1 MSDTYDP
8 QQLSEAE
15 LIESVA
21 REMEIRRADPASAGE
36 PKEPAAPPAQV
47 PTAEVQPPAPGE
59 AQSAVPTP
67 ADARP
72 AADDPPS
79 EPFPGYSG
87 LSEEVRKHY
96 DHLRADLARVRQDYG
111 AIYNRLAPT
120 QRELD
125 RERRARLEL
134 QQALQSAKA
143 SSAAGPVQPAA
154 PAPAP
159 APAAAD
165 LRGEVERWLQRQSP
179 ERQEYFKQFP
189 EEAMTAFEIAHG
201 VVKDVLSQRE
211 EAFKHQLKTLEERTE
226 FALLSAMHPDFSR
239 YMLADHPTDPA
250 KAIAPTQEA
259 ADFWSWVNRQPD
271 HIYALANSSRAMDIS
286 SALSLFKWE
295 KENPEFGQTVSTPEF
310 SRWAAVMPRRLI
322 EMLGSTDVGERQFVL
337 AQFWRDYEEAT
348 KGGQPGAQSAAG
360 GPEASKAA
368 DLAAKRAQQAQR
380 TAPSVR
386 STPTPAVFGAG
397 ASEDAEIESAWQ
409 MREAWRRRANQ

>member
-1 MSDTYDP
+1 MSNTPDP
-8 QQLSEAE
+8 QQLSEDE

-21 REMEIRRADPASAGE
+21 REMEARRADPASAGE
-36 PKEPAAPPAQV
+36 PKEPAQAQAQAPAAEAQP
-47 PTAEVQPPAPGE
+47 PTLGEVQPA
-59 AQSAVPTP
+59 A
-67 ADARP
+67 P
-72 AADDPPS
+72 AADAPPP
-79 EPFPGYSG
+79 EPFPGYSE

-96 DHLRADLARVRQDYG
+96 DRLRADLDKVRQDYG
-111 AIYNRLAPT
+111 AIHNRLAPT

-125 RERRARLEL
+125 RERRARQEL

-143 SSAAGPVQPAA
+143 PPAAGPAQPASAA

-159 APAAAD
+159 APAAD

-211 EAFKHQLKTLEERTE
+211 EEFKRQLKTLEERTE
-226 FALLSAMHPDFSR
+226 FAQLSAMHPDFSR
-239 YMLADHPTDPA
+239 YMLADHPTDPT

-259 ADFWSWVNRQPD
+259 ADFWSWVNRQPE
-271 HIYALANSSRAMDIS
+271 HIYALANSARAVDIS

-295 KENPEFGQTVSTPEF
+295 KENPEFGQTVSMPEF
-310 SRWAAVMPRRLI
+310 NRWAAVMPRRLI

-348 KGGQPGAQSAAG
+348 KGGQPGAQPAAG

-386 STPTPAVFGAG
+386 STPTPAASGAG

-409 MREAWRRRANQ
+409 MREAWRRRANR